1 MSVSR
6 VWLLTKREWSRSL
19 KLRFIPRLYDIYI
32 RAQTGLAALAMA
44 SDSFPCF
51 SSKFLSFSGSAYS
64 DMTSSRALEHIIM
77 DSMSLRSVSN
87 RGGDFLLPMRPSISL
102 SVMPTT
108 FESPLLVWH
117 SVTER
122 RTLSFEWAMSILT
135 PSLSVNLE

>member
-1 MSVSR
+1 
-6 VWLLTKREWSRSL
+6 
-19 KLRFIPRLYDIYI
+19 
-32 RAQTGLAALAMA
+32 MA